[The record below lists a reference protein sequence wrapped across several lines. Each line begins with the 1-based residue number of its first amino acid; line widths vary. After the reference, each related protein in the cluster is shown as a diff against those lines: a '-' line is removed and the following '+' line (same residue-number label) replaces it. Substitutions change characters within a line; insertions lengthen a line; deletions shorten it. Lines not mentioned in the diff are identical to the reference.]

1 VDGEVDGRISPS
13 NVEDPR
19 FTEPDAGPEIG
30 WTPPDFGVHWPDVIN
45 ALLEALPVVLE
56 RLRW

>member
-1 VDGEVDGRISPS
+1 VDGRISPS

-30 WTPPDFGVHWPDVIN
+30 WTSPDFGVHWPDVIN